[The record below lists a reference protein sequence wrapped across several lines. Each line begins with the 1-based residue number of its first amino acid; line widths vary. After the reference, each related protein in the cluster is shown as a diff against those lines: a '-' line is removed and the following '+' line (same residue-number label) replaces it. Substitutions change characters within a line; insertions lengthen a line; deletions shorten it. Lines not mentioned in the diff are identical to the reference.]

1 MTPKFYVI
9 QKQNHQ
15 IGMINNIMLMFKTN
29 NKTLLNVVM
38 IIIIVI
44 YSILLKFPLLI
55 IRFKHFIT
63 KMAMAYL

>member
-29 NKTLLNVVM
+29 NKMLLNVVM

-44 YSILLKFPLLI
+44 YSILLKFSLLI
-55 IRFKHFIT
+55 IQFKHFIT